1 MQRFQ
6 EDAAPLGCW
15 CNLSRCVH
23 VLQALTAAHALGH
36 APVAIHV
43 AFNPYIEDPAEAA
56 EERKRL
62 NMKLQTGLVAGVYL
76 QTGSALDRLE
86 DGLVHLQRCIQQHKA
101 KHAALEVA
109 VYGSVFMPTKR

>member
-1 MQRFQ
+1 M
-6 EDAAPLGCW
+6 A
-15 CNLSRCVH
+15 
-23 VLQALTAAHALGH
+23 T
-36 APVAIHV
+36 HV

-62 NMKLQTGLVAGVYL
+62 EKKLQTGLVAGVYL

-101 KHAALEVA
+101 SNATHEVA
-109 VYGSVFMPTKR
+109 MHGSVFLPTKR

>member
-1 MQRFQ
+1 MPSVNRLHHQVAGQ
-6 EDAAPLGCW
+6 SLEVHA
-15 CNLSRCVH
+15 CV
-23 VLQALTAAHALGH
+23 QALNMAHAQGH

-43 AFNPYIEDPAEAA
+43 AFNPYFEDPAEAA

-86 DGLVHLQRCIQQHKA
+86 DGLVYLQRCIQQHKA
-101 KHAALEVA
+101 SNTSQKVA
-109 VYGSVFMPTKR
+109 VYGSVFLPTKR